1 MKLRPVKRT
10 ELKKSVTP
18 QEEQPKKRDKKEN
31 KLPPDG
37 YRPMF
42 PPMRFLVREYPSFKN
57 PEKINRDYIEMSVK
71 RFDDDEAPACVFV
84 QMYRESEAYT
94 GYLKG
99 KTVHFPISALGD
111 VLENLE
117 SVSDKCEELNIEFQE
132 VRYDKM

>member
-18 QEEQPKKRDKKEN
+18 QEEQPKKREKKEN

-42 PPMRFLVREYPSFKN
+42 TPMRFLVREYPSFKN

-117 SVSDKCEELNIEFQE
+117 SVSDKCEELNI
-132 VRYDKM
+132 

>member
-18 QEEQPKKRDKKEN
+18 QEEQPKKREKKEN

-111 VLENLE
+111 VLESLE
-117 SVSDKCEELNIEFQE
+117 SVSDKCEELNIEF
-132 VRYDKM
+132 

>member
-18 QEEQPKKRDKKEN
+18 QEEQPKKREKKEN

-99 KTVHFPISALGD
+99 KIVHFPISALGD

-117 SVSDKCEELNIEFQE
+117 SVSDKCEELNIEF
-132 VRYDKM
+132 

>member
-18 QEEQPKKRDKKEN
+18 QEEQPKKREKKEN
-31 KLPPDG
+31 KLPHDG

-117 SVSDKCEELNIEFQE
+117 SVSDKCEELNIEF
-132 VRYDKM
+132 

>member
-10 ELKKSVTP
+10 ELKKSVIP
-18 QEEQPKKRDKKEN
+18 QEEQPKKREKKEN

-42 PPMRFLVREYPSFKN
+42 PSIRFLVREYPSFKN
-57 PEKINRDYIEMSVK
+57 PVNRDYIEMSVK

-117 SVSDKCEELNIEFQE
+117 SVSDKCEELNIEF
-132 VRYDKM
+132 

>member
-18 QEEQPKKRDKKEN
+18 QEEQPKKREKKEN

-94 GYLKG
+94 WYLKG

-117 SVSDKCEELNIEFQE
+117 SVSDKCEELNIEF
-132 VRYDKM
+132 

>member
-18 QEEQPKKRDKKEN
+18 QEEQPKKREKKEN

-117 SVSDKCEELNIEFQE
+117 SVGDKCEELNIEF
-132 VRYDKM
+132 

>member
-18 QEEQPKKRDKKEN
+18 QEEQPKKREKKEN

-99 KTVHFPISALGD
+99 QTVHFPISALGD

-117 SVSDKCEELNIEFQE
+117 SVSDKCEELNIEF
-132 VRYDKM
+132 

>member
-18 QEEQPKKRDKKEN
+18 QEEQPKKREKKEN

-57 PEKINRDYIEMSVK
+57 PEKINRDYIEMSVE

-117 SVSDKCEELNIEFQE
+117 SVSDKCEELNIEF
-132 VRYDKM
+132 

>member
-18 QEEQPKKRDKKEN
+18 QEEQPKKREKKEN

-37 YRPMF
+37 YRPMS

-117 SVSDKCEELNIEFQE
+117 SVSDKCEELNIEF
-132 VRYDKM
+132 

>member
-18 QEEQPKKRDKKEN
+18 QEEQPKKREKKEN

-99 KTVHFPISALGD
+99 KTIHFPISALGD
-111 VLENLE
+111 MLENLE
-117 SVSDKCEELNIEFQE
+117 DVADKCDELGIE
-132 VRYDKM
+132 Y

>member
-18 QEEQPKKRDKKEN
+18 QEEQPKKREKKEN

-117 SVSDKCEELNIEFQE
+117 SVSDKCEELNI
-132 VRYDKM
+132 

>member
-10 ELKKSVTP
+10 ELKKP
-18 QEEQPKKRDKKEN
+18 QEEQPKKREKKEN

-117 SVSDKCEELNIEFQE
+117 SVSDKCEELNIEF
-132 VRYDKM
+132 

>member
-18 QEEQPKKRDKKEN
+18 QEEQPKKREKKEN

-99 KTVHFPISALGD
+99 KTVHFPIIPLGD

-117 SVSDKCEELNIEFQE
+117 SVSDKCEELNIEF
-132 VRYDKM
+132 

>member
-18 QEEQPKKRDKKEN
+18 QEEQPKKREKKEN

-117 SVSDKCEELNIEFQE
+117 IVSDKCEELNIEF
-132 VRYDKM
+132 

>member
-18 QEEQPKKRDKKEN
+18 QEEQPKKREKKEN

-57 PEKINRDYIEMSVK
+57 PEKINRDYIEVSVK

-117 SVSDKCEELNIEFQE
+117 SVSDKCEELNIEF
-132 VRYDKM
+132 

>member
-18 QEEQPKKRDKKEN
+18 QEEQPKKREKKEN

-117 SVSDKCEELNIEFQE
+117 SVSDKCEELNIEF
-132 VRYDKM
+132 

>member
-18 QEEQPKKRDKKEN
+18 QEEQPKKREKKEN

-71 RFDDDEAPACVFV
+71 RFDDDDEAPACVFV

-117 SVSDKCEELNIEFQE
+117 SVSDKCEELNIEF
-132 VRYDKM
+132 

>member
-18 QEEQPKKRDKKEN
+18 QEEQPKKREKKEN

-37 YRPMF
+37 YRPTF

-117 SVSDKCEELNIEFQE
+117 SVSDKCEELNIEF
-132 VRYDKM
+132 

>member
-18 QEEQPKKRDKKEN
+18 QEEQPKKREKKED

-42 PPMRFLVREYPSFKN
+42 PPIRFLVREYPSFKN

-117 SVSDKCEELNIEFQE
+117 SVSDKCEELNIEF
-132 VRYDKM
+132 

>member
-18 QEEQPKKRDKKEN
+18 QEEKPKKREKKEN

-117 SVSDKCEELNIEFQE
+117 SVSDKCEELNIEF
-132 VRYDKM
+132 

>member
-18 QEEQPKKRDKKEN
+18 QEEQPKKREKKEN

-42 PPMRFLVREYPSFKN
+42 TPMRFLVREYPSFKN

-117 SVSDKCEELNIEFQE
+117 SVSDKCEELNIEF
-132 VRYDKM
+132 

>member
-18 QEEQPKKRDKKEN
+18 QEEQPKKREKKEN

-42 PPMRFLVREYPSFKN
+42 PSIRFLVREYPSFKN
-57 PEKINRDYIEMSVK
+57 PVNRDYIEMSVK

-117 SVSDKCEELNIEFQE
+117 SVSDKCEELNIEF
-132 VRYDKM
+132 

>member
-18 QEEQPKKRDKKEN
+18 QEEQPKKREKKEN

-84 QMYRESEAYT
+84 QMYRESKAYT

-117 SVSDKCEELNIEFQE
+117 SVSDKCEELNIEF
-132 VRYDKM
+132 

>member
-18 QEEQPKKRDKKEN
+18 QEEQPKKREKKEN

-57 PEKINRDYIEMSVK
+57 PEKINKDYIEMSVK

-117 SVSDKCEELNIEFQE
+117 SVSDKCEELNIEF
-132 VRYDKM
+132 

>member
-18 QEEQPKKRDKKEN
+18 QEEQPKKREKKEN

-99 KTVHFPISALGD
+99 KTIHFPISALGD

-117 SVSDKCEELNIEFQE
+117 SVSDKCEELNIEF
-132 VRYDKM
+132 

>member
-18 QEEQPKKRDKKEN
+18 QEEQPKKREKKEN

-42 PPMRFLVREYPSFKN
+42 PPLRFLVREYPSFKN

-117 SVSDKCEELNIEFQE
+117 SVSDKCEELNIEF
-132 VRYDKM
+132 

>member
-18 QEEQPKKRDKKEN
+18 QEEQPKKREKKAN
-31 KLPPDG
+31 TLPPDG

-42 PPMRFLVREYPSFKN
+42 PPIRFLVREYPSFKN

-117 SVSDKCEELNIEFQE
+117 SVSDKCEELNIEF
-132 VRYDKM
+132 

>member
-18 QEEQPKKRDKKEN
+18 QEEQPNKREKKEN

-57 PEKINRDYIEMSVK
+57 PEKINRDYVEMSVK

-117 SVSDKCEELNIEFQE
+117 SVSDKCEELNIEF
-132 VRYDKM
+132 

>member
-1 MKLRPVKRT
+1 MKLRPLKRT

-18 QEEQPKKRDKKEN
+18 QEEQPKKREKKEN

-94 GYLKG
+94 GYLKE

-117 SVSDKCEELNIEFQE
+117 SVSDKCEELNIEF
-132 VRYDKM
+132 

>member
-1 MKLRPVKRT
+1 
-10 ELKKSVTP
+10 
-18 QEEQPKKRDKKEN
+18 
-31 KLPPDG
+31 
-37 YRPMF
+37 MF

-117 SVSDKCEELNIEFQE
+117 SVSDKCEELNIEF
-132 VRYDKM
+132 

>member
-18 QEEQPKKRDKKEN
+18 QEEQPKKREKKEN

-117 SVSDKCEELNIEFQE
+117 SVSDKCKELNIEF
-132 VRYDKM
+132 

>member
-10 ELKKSVTP
+10 ELKKSVAP
-18 QEEQPKKRDKKEN
+18 QEEQPKKREKKEN

-117 SVSDKCEELNIEFQE
+117 SVSDKCEELNIEF
-132 VRYDKM
+132 

>member
-18 QEEQPKKRDKKEN
+18 QEEQPKKREKKEN

-84 QMYRESEAYT
+84 QMYRESEVYT

-117 SVSDKCEELNIEFQE
+117 SVSDKCEELNIEF
-132 VRYDKM
+132 